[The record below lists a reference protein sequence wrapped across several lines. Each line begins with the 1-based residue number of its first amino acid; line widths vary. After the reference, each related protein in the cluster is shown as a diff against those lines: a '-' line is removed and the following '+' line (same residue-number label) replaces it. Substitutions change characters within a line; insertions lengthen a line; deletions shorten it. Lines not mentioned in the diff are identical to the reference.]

1 VLAIPNKPSAAKRV
15 RQNEKRRLRNLR
27 RKRQIRLAMKQFD
40 QHLAAGETE
49 QAKALVPALVQ
60 AVDKAAQHRSI
71 HPNKAARIKSRLMK
85 RVN

>member
-15 RQNEKRRLRNLR
+15 RQNEKRHLRNLR
-27 RKRQIRLAMKQFD
+27 RKRQIRLKMKQFD
-40 QHLAAGETE
+40 QHVTAGETE
-49 QAKALVPALVQ
+49 RAKALVPELVK